1 MADRLPVAMLRVA
14 FPLDGDGLAAP
25 APYDDGSGSLLSIDF
40 APGSPARDGIESG
53 DLGNY
58 APSMWTADHSARGLR
73 GGKSTVRER
82 FLRLWNFFP
91 AAARVRMDVQRWN
104 AKGACD
110 ADLHDLAKLF
120 LCDLDERSV
129 EVVGGGAH
137 DGWYKNDVL
146 VLDDG
151 WASVGPEG
159 IMQYPLGPERHNA
172 GPHVKREQVHVG
184 AADDLLPEPA
194 VGVRVM
200 APWKNRHMYPGRVG
214 AVSKSKDKVK
224 INFDDGDELVVPWAA
239 CRLRDAPRTS
249 TYSFKRPQSLSESL
263 SYAGLSDSQLKPRAQ
278 PAHESAL
285 KWVGFA
291 ATLAAISGIMHF
303 AGTLTLFDIALN
315 TWDRAAVI
323 YPLCAIS
330 SVIWNMIHYDR
341 KDSAAIAKAMGGFES
356 NDDALRGMVGAV
368 HARSG
373 LGGDAPRVYIIPSDE
388 PNAFAAGTKASVV
401 AVTTGLLDLL
411 TPRELRAVLAHEIG
425 HVRNRDMARSLGAG
439 CMVAGLGFAMTI
451 GDMLMQGERRDRR
464 RKSKDDKKD
473 DGGLGS
479 LGLILYASGAITQ
492 AMGTILRMM
501 HSRSAEYAAD
511 AFAKSIGAGAGLA
524 SDAFAA
530 SYIDNP
536 PERDSWLL
544 TMGGWLRTH
553 PR

>member
-1 MADRLPVAMLRVA
+1 MEQLGAVAAPGVRVRA
-14 FPLDGDGLAAP
+14 PWRNGHLYPGQVTSVEGDTVSIKFDDGD
-25 APYDDGSGSLLSIDF
+25 
-40 APGSPARDGIESG
+40 
-53 DLGNY
+53 
-58 APSMWTADHSARGLR
+58 
-73 GGKSTVRER
+73 
-82 FLRLWNFFP
+82 
-91 AAARVRMDVQRWN
+91 
-104 AKGACD
+104 
-110 ADLHDLAKLF
+110 
-120 LCDLDERSV
+120 
-129 EVVGGGAH
+129 
-137 DGWYKNDVL
+137 
-146 VLDDG
+146 
-151 WASVGPEG
+151 
-159 IMQYPLGPERHNA
+159 
-172 GPHVKREQVHVG
+172 KREGVTWKHCQVG
-184 AADDLLPEPA
+184 AADDLPRPA

-200 APWKNRHMYPGRVG
+200 APWKNRYMYPGRVG
-214 AVSKSKDKVK
+214 AVSKSMEKVK
-224 INFDDGDELVVPWAA
+224 INFDDGDELVVPWKA
-239 CRLRDAPRTS
+239 CRLRDAS
-249 TYSFKRPQSLSESL
+249 TYSFKRPQSLSDSL
-263 SYAGLSDSQLKPRAQ
+263 SYAGLTDSQLKPRAQ

-303 AGTLTLFDIALN
+303 SGTLNLFDIALN

-330 SVIWNMIHYDR
+330 SVIWNMVHYDR
-341 KDSAAIAKAMGGFES
+341 NDSAAIAKAMGGFES
-356 NDDALRGMVGAV
+356 NDAALRDMIGAI
-368 HARSG
+368 HERSG
-373 LGGDAPRVYIIPSDE
+373 LGGEIPRVYIIPSDE

-411 TPRELRAVLAHEIG
+411 TPQELRAVLAHEIG

-464 RKSKDDKKD
+464 RKKSKDDKGD
-473 DGGLGS
+473 SSLGS

-511 AFAKSIGAGAGLA
+511 AFAKSIGAGADLASALEKLEASHATVKRDEKSLGLA
-524 SDAFAA
+524 SNAFAA

-553 PR
+553 PRNQDRIERLLA

>member
-1 MADRLPVAMLRVA
+1 MLTISHLALALPQATAFTNIRRRFQPRVVLRGMGMEQLGAV
-14 FPLDGDGLAAP
+14 AAP
-25 APYDDGSGSLLSIDF
+25 
-40 APGSPARDGIESG
+40 
-53 DLGNY
+53 
-58 APSMWTADHSARGLR
+58 
-73 GGKSTVRER
+73 
-82 FLRLWNFFP
+82 
-91 AAARVRMDVQRWN
+91 
-104 AKGACD
+104 
-110 ADLHDLAKLF
+110 
-120 LCDLDERSV
+120 
-129 EVVGGGAH
+129 
-137 DGWYKNDVL
+137 
-146 VLDDG
+146 
-151 WASVGPEG
+151 
-159 IMQYPLGPERHNA
+159 
-172 GPHVKREQVHVG
+172 
-184 AADDLLPEPA
+184 
-194 VGVRVM
+194 GVRVR
-200 APWKNRHMYPGRVG
+200 APWTNGRLYPGQVTSVEGDTVSIKFDDGDQREGVTWKACQVGPIDEALGPTVGDRVLAPWTNRHMYPGRVG

-224 INFDDGDELVVPWAA
+224 INFDDGDERVVPWTA
-239 CRLRDAPRTS
+239 CRLRDAQRTS
-249 TYSFKRPQSLSESL
+249 YKRPQSLSDSL
-263 SYAGLSDSQLKPRAQ
+263 SYAGLTDSQLKPRAQ

-285 KWVGFA
+285 KWIGFA

-330 SVIWNMIHYDR
+330 SVVWNMVHYDR

-356 NDDALRGMVGAV
+356 NDPALRDMVGAV

-373 LGGDAPRVYIIPSDE
+373 LGGDVPKVYIIPSEE

-425 HVRNRDMARSLGAG
+425 HVRNRDMARSLFSG

-464 RKSKDDKKD
+464 RKKSKDDKGD
-473 DGGLGS
+473 SSLGA

-511 AFAKSIGAGAGLA
+511 AFAKSIGAGADLASALEKLEASHATVKRDEKTLGLA
-524 SDAFAA
+524 ANAFAA

-553 PR
+553 PRNQDRIERLLA

>member
-1 MADRLPVAMLRVA
+1 MLTISHLALALPQATAFTNIRRRFQPRVVLRGMGMEQLGAV
-14 FPLDGDGLAAP
+14 AAP
-25 APYDDGSGSLLSIDF
+25 
-40 APGSPARDGIESG
+40 
-53 DLGNY
+53 
-58 APSMWTADHSARGLR
+58 
-73 GGKSTVRER
+73 
-82 FLRLWNFFP
+82 
-91 AAARVRMDVQRWN
+91 
-104 AKGACD
+104 
-110 ADLHDLAKLF
+110 
-120 LCDLDERSV
+120 
-129 EVVGGGAH
+129 
-137 DGWYKNDVL
+137 
-146 VLDDG
+146 
-151 WASVGPEG
+151 
-159 IMQYPLGPERHNA
+159 
-172 GPHVKREQVHVG
+172 
-184 AADDLLPEPA
+184 
-194 VGVRVM
+194 GVRVR
-200 APWKNRHMYPGRVG
+200 APWTNGRLYPGQVTSVEGDTVSIKFDDGDQREGVTWKACQVGPIDEALGPTVGDRVLAPWTNRHMYPGRVG

-224 INFDDGDELVVPWAA
+224 INFDDGDERVVPWTA
-239 CRLRDAPRTS
+239 CRLRDAQRTS
-249 TYSFKRPQSLSESL
+249 YKRPQSLSDSL
-263 SYAGLSDSQLKPRAQ
+263 SYAGLTDSQLKPRAQ

-285 KWVGFA
+285 KWIGFA

-330 SVIWNMIHYDR
+330 SVVWNMVHYDR

-356 NDDALRGMVGAV
+356 NDPALRDMVGAV

-373 LGGDAPRVYIIPSDE
+373 LGGDVPKVYIIPSEE

-425 HVRNRDMARSLGAG
+425 HVRNRDMARSLFSG

-464 RKSKDDKKD
+464 RKKSKDDKGD
-473 DGGLGS
+473 SSLGA

-511 AFAKSIGAGAGLA
+511 AFAKSIGAGADLASALEKLEASHATVKRDEKSLGLA
-524 SDAFAA
+524 ANAFAA

-553 PR
+553 PRNQDRIERLLA

>member
-1 MADRLPVAMLRVA
+1 MLTISHLALALPRATAFTAFRRRFQPRVVLRGTGTEQLGAVAAPGVRVRA
-14 FPLDGDGLAAP
+14 PWTNGQLYPGQVTSVEGDTVSIKFDDGDQ
-25 APYDDGSGSLLSIDF
+25 
-40 APGSPARDGIESG
+40 
-53 DLGNY
+53 
-58 APSMWTADHSARGLR
+58 
-73 GGKSTVRER
+73 REGVT
-82 FLRLWNFFP
+82 WKHC
-91 AAARVRMDVQRWN
+91 Q
-104 AKGACD
+104 
-110 ADLHDLAKLF
+110 
-120 LCDLDERSV
+120 
-129 EVVGGGAH
+129 
-137 DGWYKNDVL
+137 
-146 VLDDG
+146 
-151 WASVGPEG
+151 
-159 IMQYPLGPERHNA
+159 
-172 GPHVKREQVHVG
+172 VG
-184 AADDLLPEPA
+184 AADDLPRPA

-200 APWKNRHMYPGRVG
+200 APWKNRYMYPGRVG
-214 AVSKSKDKVK
+214 AVSKNMEKVK
-224 INFDDGDELVVPWAA
+224 INFDDGDELVVPWKA
-239 CRLRDAPRTS
+239 CRLRDAS
-249 TYSFKRPQSLSESL
+249 TYSFKRPQSLSDSL
-263 SYAGLSDSQLKPRAQ
+263 SYAGLTDSQLKPRAQ

-330 SVIWNMIHYDR
+330 SVVWNMIHYDQ

-356 NDDALRGMVGAV
+356 NDPALRDMVGAV

-373 LGGDAPRVYIIPSDE
+373 LGGDAPRVYIIPSEE

-425 HVRNRDMARSLGAG
+425 HVRNRDMARSLFSG

-451 GDMLMQGERRDRR
+451 GDYLMQSERSERRRSR
-464 RKSKDDKKD
+464 SKKSDDKGD
-473 DGGLGS
+473 SSLGA

-492 AMGTILRMM
+492 AMGTLLRMM

-511 AFAKSIGAGAGLA
+511 AFAKSIGAGADLASALEKLEASHATVKRDEKSLGLA
-524 SDAFAA
+524 SNAFAA

-553 PR
+553 PRNQDRIERLLA

>member
-1 MADRLPVAMLRVA
+1 MKRRAGHNMLTISHLALALPRATAFTNYRRRFQPRVVLRGMGTEQLGAVAAPGVRVRA
-14 FPLDGDGLAAP
+14 PWRNGQLYPGQVTSVEGDKVSIKFDDGD
-25 APYDDGSGSLLSIDF
+25 
-40 APGSPARDGIESG
+40 
-53 DLGNY
+53 
-58 APSMWTADHSARGLR
+58 
-73 GGKSTVRER
+73 KREGVT
-82 FLRLWNFFP
+82 WNDC
-91 AAARVRMDVQRWN
+91 A
-104 AKGACD
+104 
-110 ADLHDLAKLF
+110 
-120 LCDLDERSV
+120 
-129 EVVGGGAH
+129 
-137 DGWYKNDVL
+137 
-146 VLDDG
+146 
-151 WASVGPEG
+151 VGP
-159 IMQYPLGPERHNA
+159 
-172 GPHVKREQVHVG
+172 
-184 AADDLLPEPA
+184 ADDMPEPA
-194 VGVRVM
+194 VGLRVM

-224 INFDDGDELVVPWAA
+224 INFDDDDELVVPWTA

-249 TYSFKRPQSLSESL
+249 YKRPQSLSDSL
-263 SYAGLSDSQLKPRAQ
+263 SYAGLTDSQLKPRAQ

-285 KWVGFA
+285 KWIGFA

-330 SVIWNMIHYDR
+330 SVIWNMVHYDR

-356 NDDALRGMVGAV
+356 NDAALRAMVGAV
-368 HARSG
+368 HAMSG
-373 LGGDAPRVYIIPSDE
+373 LGGDAPKVYIIPSDE

-401 AVTTGLLDLL
+401 AVTTGLLELL
-411 TPRELRAVLAHEIG
+411 SPRELRAVLAHEIG

-451 GDMLMQGERRDRR
+451 GDYLVHSERSDRR
-464 RKSKDDKKD
+464 RSRGKKSKNDKKD

-492 AMGTILRMM
+492 AMGTLLRMM
-501 HSRSAEYAAD
+501 HSRTAEYAAD
-511 AFAKSIGAGAGLA
+511 AFAKSIGAGADLASALEKLEASHAKVTKRDEKTLGLA
-524 SDAFAA
+524 ANAFAA

-553 PR
+553 PRNQDRIERLLA